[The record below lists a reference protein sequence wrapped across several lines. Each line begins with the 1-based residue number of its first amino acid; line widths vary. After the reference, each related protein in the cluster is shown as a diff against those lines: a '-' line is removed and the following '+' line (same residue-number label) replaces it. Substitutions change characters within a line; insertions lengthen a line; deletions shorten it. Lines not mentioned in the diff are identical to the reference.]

1 MSSLVPISKLD
12 IDCMAGIPLD
22 PPPHVSLHKEG
33 PAYVH
38 VYRHCIKSGCNSNGE
53 LDISTTPAEAYNL
66 YSQESA
72 YSQQSQGL
80 KTKTESTDRGS
91 RSRDSGRQTVRQLIF
106 KVETAR

>member
-1 MSSLVPISKLD
+1 
-12 IDCMAGIPLD
+12 MAGIPLD

-72 YSQQSQGL
+72 YSQQSQAL
-80 KTKTESTDRGS
+80 KTKTESTGIGQDQEIQV
-91 RSRDSGRQTVRQLIF
+91 GRQSDS
-106 KVETAR
+106 